1 MNDNIQMRNFP
12 QLGHPGI
19 LAALGAAVLFG
30 GGTPFAKLLL
40 GNVNPW
46 MLAGLFYLGSGFGL
60 WLYRWLRKSGPA
72 AMAASEWPW
81 LAGAI
86 LSGGVVGPV
95 LLMYGLTHMP
105 ASGASLMLNAESVF
119 TALIAWIAFRENV
132 DRRIALGMFAIV
144 LGAIILSWPDSADF
158 TSVVPAI
165 AVLGACLAWGLDNNL
180 TRRVS
185 LNDATWIA
193 STKGLV
199 AGSVNLALALAIG
212 AQLPSLTFILGAA
225 VVGFAAYGVS
235 LALFVVGLRYLGT
248 ARTGAY
254 FSVAPFFG
262 ATLAVPLLGE
272 PLTMKLVLAGLAMGV
287 GVWLHLTERHKHFH
301 RHEAM
306 DHDHAHV
313 HDEHHQHLH
322 ANDSATNAPHR
333 HTHHHEPMTHSHEHF
348 PDAHHR
354 HEH

>member
-1 MNDNIQMRNFP
+1 MNFAT
-12 QLGHPGI
+12 LGNPGV
-19 LAALGAAVLFG
+19 LAALGAAALFG
-30 GGTPFAKLLL
+30 AGTPLAKLLL
-40 GNVNPW
+40 GNVDPW
-46 MLAGLFYLGSGFGL
+46 LLAGLFYLGSGFGL
-60 WLYRWLRKSGPA
+60 WLYRRLRKAEPA
-72 AMAASEWPW
+72 VMAVNEWPW
-81 LAGAI
+81 LVGAI
-86 LSGGVVGPV
+86 LSGGVLAPV
-95 LLMYGLTHMP
+95 LLMYGLSHMP

-119 TALIAWIAFRENV
+119 TALIAWTLFRENV
-132 DRRIALGMFAIV
+132 DRRVALGMSAIV
-144 LGAIILSWPDSADF
+144 VGALVLSWPASADLA
-158 TSVVPAI
+158 SVGPTL
-165 AVLGACLAWGLDNNL
+165 AVLGACLAWAIDNNL

-199 AGSVNLALALAIG
+199 AGSVNLVLALSIG
-212 AQLPSLTFILGAA
+212 SELPRWPFVLEAA

-262 ATLAVPLLGE
+262 AALAVPLLGE
-272 PLTMKLVLAGLAMGV
+272 PVTLRLAIAGLAMGV
-287 GVWLHLTERHKHFH
+287 GVWLHLTERHQHFH
-301 RHEAM
+301 THRVIEHVHE
-306 DHDHAHV
+306 HV

-322 ANDSATNAPHR
+322 NNGSASSEPHR
-333 HTHHHEPMTHSHEHF
+333 HAHQHELMTHSHEHF